1 MKEMISLHSPGF
13 DALLFWAY
21 EFLAAFLPFLAFFC
35 FRIRKQE
42 NRPSPFSRVSVL
54 VFVFYII
61 ALYHFTGAGT
71 LYDGMRYRFSLP
83 DQLNLIPF
91 SNTID
96 PVGYLLNV
104 VLFLPLGLLVP
115 LLWDRMGQFR
125 SVLGSGA
132 ALSLFIELT
141 QILNN
146 RATDID
152 DLIMNLIGTAAGF
165 IVYKVFDRR
174 TESRFQ
180 RRDIPLSM
188 LAASILL
195 PYLGRFFLYHD
206 MGLAKLLYGF

>member
-1 MKEMISLHSPGF
+1 MHSPGF

-21 EFLAAFLPFLAFFC
+21 EFLAAFLPFLAFFY

-96 PVGYLLNV
+96 PVGYRTAGPT
-104 VLFLPLGLLVP
+104 PLGQDGTVP
-115 LLWDRMGQFR
+115 FR
-125 SVLGSGA
+125 
-132 ALSLFIELT
+132 
-141 QILNN
+141 
-146 RATDID
+146 
-152 DLIMNLIGTAAGF
+152 IGFGRRV
-165 IVYKVFDRR
+165 IPVY
-174 TESRFQ
+174 
-180 RRDIPLSM
+180 
-188 LAASILL
+188 
-195 PYLGRFFLYHD
+195 
-206 MGLAKLLYGF
+206 

>member
-1 MKEMISLHSPGF
+1 MHSPGF

-21 EFLAAFLPFLAFFC
+21 EFLAAFLPFLAFFY

-125 SVLGSGA
+125 SVLGS
-132 ALSLFIELT
+132 
-141 QILNN
+141 
-146 RATDID
+146 
-152 DLIMNLIGTAAGF
+152 
-165 IVYKVFDRR
+165 
-174 TESRFQ
+174 
-180 RRDIPLSM
+180 
-188 LAASILL
+188 
-195 PYLGRFFLYHD
+195 
-206 MGLAKLLYGF
+206 